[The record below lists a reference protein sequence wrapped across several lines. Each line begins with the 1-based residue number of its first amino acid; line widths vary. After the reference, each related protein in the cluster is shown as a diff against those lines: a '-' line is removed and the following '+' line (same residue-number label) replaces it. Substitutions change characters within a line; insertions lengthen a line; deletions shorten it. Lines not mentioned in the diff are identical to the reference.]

1 MVRTASDA
9 KKVLTPISAPRVDK
23 RRALLDAALTLFL
36 AHGVVETTL
45 DDLLQRSGASVGSL
59 YHHFGGKEQLADA
72 LFVEC
77 LSAYHDDGRRALAA
91 ASTHEEGVRA
101 IVEHLLL
108 WTSSHPSESQY
119 LISYRDHEVRPAGEE
134 LRSLNRRFYG
144 ELEAWLSARTSIE
157 PKQLPIVIAQWIGGA
172 HNFNRHWL
180 TGNTRVSPRDAAPF
194 LSDAAWAS
202 LADLFNPV
210 PPPARTLRVASSRK
224 ASR

>member
-1 MVRTASDA
+1 MVRAATS
-9 KKVLTPISAPRVDK
+9 DK
-23 RRALLDAALTLFL
+23 RRALLDAALVLFL

-59 YHHFGGKEQLADA
+59 YHHFGGKEELADA
-72 LFVEC
+72 LYVEC
-77 LSAYHDDGRRALAA
+77 LSAYHDDGRRALAEA
-91 ASTHEEGVRA
+91 TTPEQGVRA

-108 WTSSHPSESQY
+108 WTSSHPSESQF

-144 ELEAWLSARTSIE
+144 ELEAWLSERATIDR
-157 PKQLPIVIAQWIGGA
+157 KQLAIVIAQWIGAA

-180 TGNTRVSPRDAAPF
+180 TGNTRVSPREAAPF

-202 LADLFNPV
+202 LSYLLT
-210 PPPARTLRVASSRK
+210 PAVSQPAARKLRVATSRK
-224 ASR
+224 A